1 MSKQFI
7 LASASLRRIEMLT
20 RYGYDFEV
28 IPAEIE
34 EVINN
39 ELEIEFAIEE
49 LAYLKANSVFLTH
62 DDSVVLAADTVVVCD
77 NQILGKPLDAKDAKD
92 MLMMLSGK
100 KHRVITGVCVLSNEK
115 TIVDHEVTYV
125 TFHDLSDI
133 EIEEYLQHDE
143 AFDKA
148 GSYAIQGIAS
158 KFVSKVEGDYDNV
171 VGLPLSKV
179 TQLLEKQ
186 GIRVAK

>member
-20 RYGYDFEV
+20 RYGYNFEI

-34 EVINN
+34 EVINK

-77 NQILGKPLDAKDAKD
+77 NQILGKPLDVKDAKD
-92 MLMMLSGK
+92 MLLMLSGK

-125 TFHDLSDI
+125 TFHELTDI

>member
-20 RYGYDFEV
+20 RYGYNFEI

-62 DDSVVLAADTVVVCD
+62 DNSVVLAADTVVVCD

-92 MLMMLSGK
+92 MLLMLSGK

-125 TFHDLSDI
+125 TFHELTDI